1 MMDKKK
7 QNNREKPTPKKALAP
22 EKNAAADAN
31 QASSK
36 NEPVGL
42 NFFLDEVKFK
52 ELVSAI
58 RINIMVDRIKNTC
71 LSDTERQRIIDE
83 GLVDADII
91 DIWGKIKNVSPTR
104 AVLEMAYKVDLLTKR
119 GLHRLLCSFGEEEVK
134 SAEFPYPEWNE
145 QLGEL
150 RLGNTIIKRVR
161 QLKEA
166 NNVASIL
173 NRFQASG
180 WPYCIGDPLQS
191 NQNLR
196 QSPARR
202 LRDAVNS
209 LNENL
214 KLIQFRIAKRGR
226 EIAWERV

>member
-1 MMDKKK
+1 MNKKNLNK
-7 QNNREKPTPKKALAP
+7 RKKPTPKKV
-22 EKNAAADAN
+22 AAGAN
-31 QASSK
+31 QADGK
-36 NEPVGL
+36 DMLAPGP
-42 NFFLDEVKFK
+42 NFFLDTVKFK
-52 ELVSAI
+52 ELVNAV

-71 LSDTERQRIIDE
+71 LSDAEQQKILDE
-83 GLVDADII
+83 GLIDADII
-91 DIWGKIKNVSPTR
+91 DIWVKIRGVSPTR

-150 RLGNTIIKRVR
+150 RLGNTMIKRVR

-180 WPYCIGDPLQS
+180 WPYCIGNPLPFRK
-191 NQNLR
+191 NLR

-202 LRDAVNS
+202 LRDAINS

-214 KLIQFRIAKRGR
+214 KLIQFHIAKHGR